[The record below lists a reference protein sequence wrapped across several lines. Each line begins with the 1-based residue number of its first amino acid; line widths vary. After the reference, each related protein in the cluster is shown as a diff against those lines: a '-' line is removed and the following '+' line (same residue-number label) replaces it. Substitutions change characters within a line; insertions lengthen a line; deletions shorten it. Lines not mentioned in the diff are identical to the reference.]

1 MIKKIKKQQ
10 NIRDFLDIYFGKLR
24 DLKIKKGINLNNC
37 FFTFRYNKSIPTKK
51 NFYEQHI
58 YKAQNI
64 QETVGQGFFIKSKN
78 KKTAKER
85 QKQKKKK
92 MCPIMVYVCE

>member
-1 MIKKIKKQQ
+1 M
-10 NIRDFLDIYFGKLR
+10 FDIYFGKLR

-51 NFYEQHI
+51 YFYEQHI

-85 QKQKKKK
+85 QKQKKK
-92 MCPIMVYVCE
+92 YVPNNGIHA